1 MLLGSGLTGCGGGGG
16 ASVASFCAAVKK
28 DNQKFKDVAGS
39 PDAIHTAAAAM
50 KELVGKSPSGI
61 KDDVKTLSD
70 GFEKVASGQAAS
82 VKGDAAKITA
92 ASKRVVAYTKK
103 ECGFDLDAG

>member
-1 MLLGSGLTGCGGGGG
+1 MLLGSGLSACGGGGG
-16 ASVASFCAAVKK
+16 ASVAEFCTTVKK
-28 DNQKFKDVAGS
+28 DNQLFKRIGGTT
-39 PDAIHTAAAAM
+39 DAIHKAAAAM

-70 GFEKVASGQAAS
+70 GFEKVASGERAS
-82 VKGDAAKITA
+82 VKRDAAKFTA

-103 ECGFDLDAG
+103 ECGFDLDAS